1 MKVQLNDGRITLVT
15 KEKGLELIANG
26 LGLEYKGHD
35 PEVERVREA
44 LAVPEKP
51 TEKIEVTHMY
61 IVDEEE

>member
-15 KEKGLELIANG
+15 KEKGLELIAKG
-26 LGLEYKGHD
+26 LGLEYMGDD
-35 PEVERVREA
+35 PEAERVREA

-51 TEKIEVTHMY
+51 TEKIEVTHRY